1 MKNSLFLT
9 KDIIKYLIVIGLI
22 YSILKIIPSQQIVDK
37 DLILIIVIIM
47 VGVVSI
53 DCVFFKKNISE
64 DFNNISFEN
73 IPSVL
78 DDNLDIETTLK
89 NKTNIKASQI
99 VTERPISE
107 VITERPI
114 SEVKIGCA
122 LEVEKVKKQ
131 LEDKIDAL
139 KVQLQTKS
147 NQPDSNNTIASRY
160 FEDLIA
166 DLVEKGL
173 IDTTDVENIKLKTR
187 SKLLTIEEVISS
199 LETIK
204 VEGKT
209 RVNRKINNDTIYNE
223 LPSDMSIPIGD
234 KIANDWDNEYT
245 ILNTN
250 KWQVPMARPPV
261 CINNTPC
268 NVCPIDSSN
277 SYINL
282 KQWNDSRYVTSNKV
296 NKKWAQ
302 DQTDT

>member
-114 SEVKIGCA
+114 SEVIT
-122 LEVEKVKKQ
+122 ERP
-131 LEDKIDAL
+131 I
-139 KVQLQTKS
+139 S
-147 NQPDSNNTIASRY
+147 
-160 FEDLIA
+160 
-166 DLVEKGL
+166 
-173 IDTTDVENIKLKTR
+173 
-187 SKLLTIEEVISS
+187 EVITERPIS
-199 LETIK
+199 E
-204 VEGKT
+204 E
-209 RVNRKINNDTIYNE
+209 INE
-223 LPSDMSIPIGD
+223 
-234 KIANDWDNEYT
+234 
-245 ILNTN
+245 
-250 KWQVPMARPPV
+250 
-261 CINNTPC
+261 
-268 NVCPIDSSN
+268 
-277 SYINL
+277 
-282 KQWNDSRYVTSNKV
+282 
-296 NKKWAQ
+296 
-302 DQTDT
+302 